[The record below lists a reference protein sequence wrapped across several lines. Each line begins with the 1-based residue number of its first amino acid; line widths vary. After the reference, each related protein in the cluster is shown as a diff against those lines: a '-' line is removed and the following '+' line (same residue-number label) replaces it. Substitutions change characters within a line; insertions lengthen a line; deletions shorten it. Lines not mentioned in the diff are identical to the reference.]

1 MISLRDFIFSVVQHD
16 FLKENK
22 QVQRK
27 SAVLPK
33 IRHGRQLGG
42 TGLGEQLQQKY
53 LS

>member
-1 MISLRDFIFSVVQHD
+1 MISLSDFIFSIVQHD
-16 FLKENK
+16 FLKAKK

-27 SAVLPK
+27 PAGLLK
-33 IRHGRQLGG
+33 TRHGRHLGG